1 MDFDRI
7 VYENEHLTIERFYAF
22 ILDFQLNEA
31 IIHGEKKLL
40 ADRSEITLLFRK
52 CSSNG
57 RNLDLPEFVVCLE
70 RLFVLLFESAKNF
83 PKKMQKLAEEKAA
96 RLKELKRREMIKMQ
110 RQKAK
115 ENGDTLNLQPLE
127 GPVEEPMSE
136 NDQMVKDM
144 MKNFEIVNPTE
155 EINLATS
162 AVLAEDE

>member
-1 MDFDRI
+1 
-7 VYENEHLTIERFYAF
+7 
-22 ILDFQLNEA
+22 
-31 IIHGEKKLL
+31 
-40 ADRSEITLLFRK
+40 
-52 CSSNG
+52 
-57 RNLDLPEFVVCLE
+57 VVCLE

-127 GPVEEPMSE
+127 APSE

-144 MKNFEIVNPTE
+144 MKNFEIVNPTD